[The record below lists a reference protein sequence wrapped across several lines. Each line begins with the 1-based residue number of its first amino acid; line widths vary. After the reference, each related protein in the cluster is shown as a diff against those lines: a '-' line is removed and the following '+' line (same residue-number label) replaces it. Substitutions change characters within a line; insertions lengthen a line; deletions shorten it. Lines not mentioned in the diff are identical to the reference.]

1 MTKANKLRAAMLGVQ
16 GHSSNQTAAPEAA
29 PHPVES
35 EKRTFP
41 SRIGKRAVTGFVR
54 QEAYRQL
61 HLIALDKDCS
71 IQDLVVEAFNDLFRK
86 YDKSAIA

>member
-1 MTKANKLRAAMLGVQ
+1 MSKTNKLRAAMLGVQ
-16 GHSSNQTAAPEAA
+16 GHLSNETDAPE
-29 PHPVES
+29 PVAQPIVP

-41 SRIGKRAVTGFVR
+41 SRIGKRAVTGFVN

-71 IQDLVVEAFNDLFRK
+71 IQDLVVESFNDLFRK
-86 YDKSAIA
+86 YDKSPIA

>member
-1 MTKANKLRAAMLGVQ
+1 MTKPNKLRDAMLGVQ
-16 GHSSNQTAAPEAA
+16 AQTHQPAITDPPAK
-29 PHPVES
+29 PVQA
-35 EKRTFP
+35 EKRVFP
-41 SRIGKRAVTGFVR
+41 SRIGKRSVTGFVS
-54 QEAYRQL
+54 QEGYRQL

>member
-1 MTKANKLRAAMLGVQ
+1 MTKTNKLRDAMLGVQ
-16 GHSSNQTAAPEAA
+16 AQAHHLPATAEAQTK
-29 PHPVES
+29 PVQA
-35 EKRTFP
+35 EKRIFP
-41 SRIGKRAVTGFVR
+41 SRIGKRAVTGFVN

-61 HLIALDKDCS
+61 HLIALDKDSS